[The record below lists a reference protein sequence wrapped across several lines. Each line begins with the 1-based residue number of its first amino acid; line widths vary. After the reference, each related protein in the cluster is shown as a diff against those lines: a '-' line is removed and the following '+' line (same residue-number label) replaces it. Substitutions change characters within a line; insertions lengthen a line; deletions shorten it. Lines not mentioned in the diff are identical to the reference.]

1 MPLHASSQSFSGLWV
16 SWLNLTSSF
25 RRSITNKMN
34 EVLKNTHTFVEVLK
48 MAKCEAVERWDE
60 AALHRA
66 YKWAQYFEEV
76 SWCRFFG
83 TPLFSAS
90 PGLQS
95 HIYIPGLLKTKASF
109 FVFLLSIHS
118 YLVYCTLFFVRV
130 IQESAKSLISELPR
144 TPHHM
149 TELSHKAPETQEIT
163 TTQVVDRVHY
173 SI

>member
-16 SWLNLTSSF
+16 AWLNLTSSF

-95 HIYIPGLLKTKASF
+95 HIYIYTWFALAVGKKQKLVSLFSF
-109 FVFLLSIHS
+109 YQFIPIS
-118 YLVYCTLFFVRV
+118 CT
-130 IQESAKSLISELPR
+130 
-144 TPHHM
+144 
-149 TELSHKAPETQEIT
+149 
-163 TTQVVDRVHY
+163 VHY
-173 SI
+173 FLYVWYKRARSRLFPSYHVPHITWRNCHIKPQKHKKSPPHR